1 MNRIDDYIINY
12 RLYMEQVSLGQREM
26 NRYIQECI
34 CLEQNNYAGLEF
46 LNEGVF
52 DSVKEF
58 MEKVIEKVKQFF
70 AKLMDSFKKTFSTD
84 QSYLSDNK
92 DIILQREVT
101 IEFTDYYEYDI
112 KLFTEE
118 SAIPKFAYDE
128 MHKGNY
134 LESEDT
140 FIAKYFPKFVN
151 KGKSFYDNVIYLLQ
165 GKEPVGTKEGK
176 TINMKDLYN
185 YCYEYKQLVEKLEK
199 ELNELVN
206 AKAEAIKIT
215 SEKATEV
222 AKPPSDGKKEEE
234 KNVDSNKEEEKNKE
248 ETSDTTNK
256 KDKPSPKP
264 AIKASHDRYG
274 NPIDSQEQKTDHSSV
289 YYSSVYGQP
298 IMEEFIHELSTSG
311 KSSSTS
317 SSSSSS
323 SPTKPS
329 DAESVVKNQKTSY
342 GRKDSDLG
350 ETMKGTDVE
359 KLKKEINVY
368 FGTCTSMLSA
378 KIEIAKRMYTDYMF
392 VIRQH
397 IRSVIGT
404 KDAKSTNKAID
415 TPTVFATRLNDDI
428 LSKLNQ
434 GEVEEY
440 NKLYDT
446 FKEIYAQYY
455 AKNSSGTQFY
465 RTNLKAKKGEPGYWT
480 KSTDTTKDTAAV
492 DEAIKNNEEHNKA
505 YEALKTF
512 LKDKDITENLSV
524 EITTNNNLPTEE
536 DKK

>member
-58 MEKVIEKVKQFF
+58 MEKAIEKVKQFF

-222 AKPPSDGKKEEE
+222 AKPPSDDKKEE
-234 KNVDSNKEEEKNKE
+234 KKEEDKKEDDKNKE
-248 ETSDTTNK
+248 GESGGNKSTGGRITVDPDTSDNIEATN
-256 KDKPSPKP
+256 
-264 AIKASHDRYG
+264 
-274 NPIDSQEQKTDHSSV
+274 DSV
-289 YYSSVYGQP
+289 FYSSVYGQP
-298 IMEEFIHELSTSG
+298 ITEEFIHELSTSG
-311 KSSSTS
+311 KSSST
-317 SSSSSS
+317 SSSS

-342 GRKDSDLG
+342 GRKDNDLG

-512 LKDKDITENLSV
+512 LKDKDITEKLSV
-524 EITTNNNLPTEE
+524 EITTNNDLPTEE